1 MAGVVGALLVGAE
14 RAHAHGL
21 VQRANLPIPAWTSSP
36 LNINSAEQLRK
47 ALEEHGLVPASD
59 IEPEHD
65 LVPKGDAD

>member
-1 MAGVVGALLVGAE
+1 MLKSNPATKDLPAVTEE
-14 RAHAHGL
+14 RFL
-21 VQRANLPIPAWTSSP
+21 NLPIPAWTSSP

-65 LVPKGDAD
+65 LVPRASKN